1 MNYTQVPNWIFDQIP
16 NWPNAMTK
24 IVLVV
29 ARQTYGYHREFD
41 EISISQFQTWTGL
54 SRQGVVASIQQAVK
68 LGVVRKIKTDEGCK
82 YGLIE
87 PVQAVNS
94 VDQTSQESGLPLV
107 NSVDQQ
113 EQGVVN
119 SVDQTSQ
126 LSRPEL
132 VNSVDPQNKEKEI
145 LKKVSTP
152 LPPKQE
158 PVGGGGDQTPESLSE
173 QARQPAKPNF
183 YPESYQLLVQAG
195 CVATGL
201 MQQAAALPP
210 ERIAALIE
218 SITRSGGRAGAIIR
232 AALNELALPPE
243 LKYQEKSYAVPQRT
257 MGPGRGRAPEAQQL
271 STDRPQRSELS
282 QAELDELDLV
292 EQRERQRY
300 AAEVA
305 ARNAQRQQRQSQSG
319 SHM

>member
-132 VNSVDPQNKEKEI
+132 VNSVDSQNKEKEI

-173 QARQPAKPNF
+173 QARQPAKQTYF
-183 YPESYQLLVQAG
+183 PESYKLLAQAG
-195 CVATGL
+195 CLAPGP
-201 MQQAAALPP
+201 MRQAAALPP
-210 ERIAALIE
+210 DQIARLIQ
-218 SITRSGGRAGAIIR
+218 TVTAGSGGPGAIIR
-232 AALNELALPPE
+232 AALDQLALPPE
-243 LKYQEKSYAVPQRT
+243 LRTIRQTDAPNKPQR
-257 MGPGRGRAPEAQQL
+257 L
-271 STDRPQRSELS
+271 SANVSPTSQAAGGYRPQAAPVGTPKPKKPWELR
-282 QAELDELDLV
+282 AEWDALE
-292 EQRERQRY
+292 RE
-300 AAEVA
+300 E
-305 ARNAQRQQRQSQSG
+305 QQRRAAT
-319 SHM
+319 